1 MGQRALIWMR
11 ADFEA
16 ARGGDVQ
23 EIESREE
30 SDADGGPDGTGMEGG
45 GAAPGEDG
53 TIGVNG
59 RERDGTDAPWVVE
72 LRNGDE
78 ADEEEQLEAEWREE
92 IDGSEQMAEWP
103 TEYEEQL
110 AREWF
115 ADEHEERGQAFGDG

>member
-1 MGQRALIWMR
+1 M
-11 ADFEA
+11 
-16 ARGGDVQ
+16 
-23 EIESREE
+23 
-30 SDADGGPDGTGMEGG
+30 
-45 GAAPGEDG
+45 
-53 TIGVNG
+53 
-59 RERDGTDAPWVVE
+59 VE

-103 TEYEEQL
+103 TEQL